1 MPRFR
6 WLELMRLCFLVY
18 SDIACLGGDPRR
30 IQIDWLYWSG
40 LFLGSWVF
48 LPVFVPATA
57 AADGAVLIGGP
68 STWFLV
74 GNKLFLGGE
83 PTPERE
89 SIWDCIWL
97 TFSLVLPPRAAVAD
111 SPVGAAAPRRR
122 GLFLPVVHG

>member
-1 MPRFR
+1 MSRFR
-6 WLELMRLCFLVY
+6 WLELMRLCFLLN

-30 IQIDWLYWSG
+30 IQIDWLYWNG
-40 LFLGSWVF
+40 LFMSSWSF

-57 AADGAVLIGGP
+57 VADGAVLIGRS

-74 GNKLFLGGE
+74 DIKLFLGGE

-89 SIWDCIWL
+89 SIWDCRWSTL
-97 TFSLVLPPRAAVAD
+97 SLVLPPRAAVAD